1 MNSRVY
7 EPDESSPVYGRGT
20 RVKFKRTLSVGTGD
34 FNPAMHQDVGSG
46 ATGTIV
52 TVFPSTVIDLD
63 SANGGE
69 FSQPLRVRVGSAGP
83 LTDDFDII
91 DVKPFLRV
99 VR

>member
-1 MNSRVY
+1 M
-7 EPDESSPVYGRGT
+7 
-20 RVKFKRTLSVGTGD
+20 GTGGLD
-34 FNPAMHQDVGSG
+34 PSTHQDVDTG

-63 SANGGE
+63 SANGGD
-69 FSQPLRVRVGSAGP
+69 FAQPLRVRVGNAGR